1 MKPEPEILLK
11 TTGLSIGYAQP
22 LFSNLELALR
32 SGELVCF
39 MGPNGIGKSTLI
51 KTLARLHNPLA
62 GSVQLSSQ
70 TDYTSSLISVVLT
83 DKVAPSLMTV
93 YELVTYGRYPYINW
107 SATLSDTDHVIVT
120 HSLRQVN
127 MLPFANKKL
136 HELSDGQLQMVMIA
150 RALAQ
155 QTPIILLDEPTAHL
169 DLNNRVEIMKLLRRL
184 AHTENKAI
192 LVSTHELDLALQMAD
207 SIWLADKN
215 QSILTGIPEDLI
227 LNGTF
232 DDVFQ
237 FKGFDLK
244 TGKVQHEAHLG
255 LRINLSGDSG
265 HIFLWTKNALERL
278 GFEVTEEPAS
288 LLVSI
293 DQGATQTTWVVNSN
307 QHFSSI
313 NTLTQYLLETI
324 GWPKETIK

>member
-1 MKPEPEILLK
+1 MNAASTILLK
-11 TTGLSIGYAQP
+11 TQQLSIGYGQP
-22 LFSNLELALR
+22 LFSNLNLSLR

-51 KTLARLHNPLA
+51 KTLACLHQPLA
-62 GSVQLSSQ
+62 GSVVLPTHTNNTTSQ
-70 TDYTSSLISVVLT
+70 IAVVLT

-93 YELVTYGRYPYINW
+93 YELVTYGRYPYLNW
-107 SATLSDTDHVIVT
+107 SATLSDNDHTIVE
-120 HSLRQVN
+120 HALKQVN
-127 MLPFANKKL
+127 VLSLAQKKL

-150 RALAQ
+150 RAVAQ

-169 DLNNRVEIMKLLRRL
+169 DLNNRVEIMKLLRKL
-184 AHTENKAI
+184 AHTEGKTI

-215 QSILTGIPEDLI
+215 QSILTGIPEDLV

-232 DDVFQ
+232 DEVFQ

-255 LRINLSGDSG
+255 KQIQLHGDGG
-265 HIFLWTKNALERL
+265 HIFLWTKNALERI
-278 GFEVTEEPAS
+278 GFEVTEEQTPLTITIKQGDTQPS
-288 LLVSI
+288 WMINS
-293 DQGATQTTWVVNSN
+293 DQS
-307 QHFSSI
+307 FSTI
-313 NTLTQYLLETI
+313 HALTQHLLQSL
-324 GWPKETIK
+324 